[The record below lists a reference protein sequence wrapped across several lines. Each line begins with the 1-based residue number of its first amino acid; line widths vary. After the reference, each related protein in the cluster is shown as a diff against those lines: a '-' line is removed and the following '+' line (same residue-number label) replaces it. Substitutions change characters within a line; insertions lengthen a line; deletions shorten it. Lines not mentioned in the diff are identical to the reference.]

1 MSAGAS
7 KRGERA
13 VARPSQIA
21 ALSAVRTS
29 EAPRSPS
36 SSLVPTLL
44 PASPDDAAPQ
54 SHPAARLLGVGTTR
68 PRLRRS
74 QQEVCEEIA
83 GALGL
88 RGADRTRWER
98 IWRGTGI
105 DARHACLPLD
115 AVIDR
120 TTAERM
126 RLFHE
131 HATPLAAE
139 AARRALDDAQ
149 VDAASI
155 TDLVIVTCTGF
166 SAPGLPRTLSVAL
179 GLEARVRSVQVG
191 FMGCFGGVC
200 GLRTAAAHA
209 LLEPGATVLLV
220 CVELCSLHLR
230 RDRDPQNLVASALFA
245 DGAAAA
251 VLASPR
257 GGVLGDGREGR
268 QASSSGR
275 DGGAPPPRAPFLV
288 LPGRSATLPGTID
301 AMSWTIT
308 DSGFAM
314 TLSREVPDA
323 LAQALP
329 ALLPHGATV
338 ILHPGGPAIIDAIE
352 SAIPRES
359 ASALDHARAVLRE
372 GGNMSSASVLFVLDR
387 WVRSGGAGPAAVTA
401 FGPGLTIDLV
411 ALLPCRVPP

>member
-1 MSAGAS
+1 MSTT
-7 KRGERA
+7 RA
-13 VARPSQIA
+13 LPAAQLLGLGTARP
-21 ALSAVRTS
+21 
-29 EAPRSPS
+29 
-36 SSLVPTLL
+36 
-44 PASPDDAAPQ
+44 
-54 SHPAARLLGVGTTR
+54 G
-68 PRLRRS
+68 LRRP
-74 QQEVCEEIA
+74 QREVCDEIA
-83 GALGL
+83 DSLDL
-88 RGADRTRWER
+88 STTERSRWER

-131 HATPLAAE
+131 LATPLAAE
-139 AARRALDDAQ
+139 AAKRALDDAH

-166 SAPGLPRTLSVAL
+166 SAPGLPRTLSAAL
-179 GLEARVRSVQVG
+179 GLDARVRSVQVG

-251 VLASPR
+251 VLAPTPHAGASAGKRGHLQPR
-257 GGVLGDGREGR
+257 RAGEGV
-268 QASSSGR
+268 SGLAL
-275 DGGAPPPRAPFLV
+275 APLLV

-323 LAQALP
+323 LAQSLP

-372 GGNMSSASVLFVLDR
+372 GGNMSSASVLFVLER

-411 ALLPCRVPP
+411 ALLPCRVHP